1 MQLPLNLS
9 LRRDILRW
17 AGAAPLASVIG
28 GLAFAQDARTTKLVV
43 PFPAGGATDAIAR
56 LAAEAMTTAMGAP
69 VVVDNKGGAAGGIAA
84 ELVSRSAP
92 DGHTLLV
99 AGQGLLFI
107 NKALYKKLSY
117 DPDADYVFV
126 GMLGSFP
133 NVVVVHPDVPA
144 QTISELM
151 ALARAR
157 PNQISYGSNG
167 VGSLAHLSTEVM
179 AATAKVKFLHVPY
192 QGAAPQMTDL
202 LSGRINFSLIASQT
216 VVPLIREK
224 KLRALAVS
232 TGTRFADL
240 PGVPTLVESGFPA
253 LDAPVWFAV
262 MAPAAT
268 PAPMLAKLRSTL
280 AGIVSAPAYASE
292 LAKKSAIPMPL
303 SVEASASLLTR
314 EKALWVDAV
323 RMTGATAE

>member
-1 MQLPLNLS
+1 MQLPLNHS

-17 AGAAPLASVIG
+17 AGAAPLASAFG
-28 GLAFAQDARTTKLVV
+28 GLAFAQDARPTKLVV

-56 LAAEAMTTAMGAP
+56 LAAESMSTAMGAP
-69 VVVDNKGGAAGGIAA
+69 VLVDNRGGAAGGIAA
-84 ELVSRSAP
+84 ELVSRAAP

-157 PNQISYGSNG
+157 PGQISYGSNG

-216 VVPLIREK
+216 VVPMIREK
-224 KLRALAVS
+224 RLRALAVS

-268 PAPMLAKLRSTL
+268 PAPVLAKLRSTL
-280 AGIVSAPAYASE
+280 AGIVSTPAYASE
-292 LAKKSAIPMPL
+292 LAKKSALPMPM
-303 SVEASASLLTR
+303 SVEASGSLFTR
-314 EKALWVDAV
+314 EKALWTDAV

>member
-1 MQLPLNLS
+1 MQLPLILS
-9 LRRDILRW
+9 LRRDLLRW
-17 AGAAPLASVIG
+17 AGAAPLASAIS
-28 GLAFAQDARTTKLVV
+28 GLAFAQDTRATKLVV

-56 LAAEAMTTAMGAP
+56 LAAEAMTTAMGTP

-84 ELVSRSAP
+84 ELVSRSTP

-117 DPDADYVFV
+117 DPDTDYVFV

-133 NVVVVHPDVPA
+133 NVVVVHPDVPV
-144 QTISELM
+144 QSISEFI

-167 VGSLAHLSTEVM
+167 VGSLSHLTTEVM

-202 LSGRINFSLIASQT
+202 LSGRINFSIIASQT
-216 VVPLIREK
+216 VMPLIREK

-232 TGTRFADL
+232 TGTRFSEL
-240 PGVPTLVESGFPA
+240 PAVPTLVESGFPT

-262 MAPAAT
+262 MAPAGL
-268 PAPMLAKLRSTL
+268 PAPVLAKLRSTL
-280 AGIVSAPAYASE
+280 AGVVSAPAYASE
-292 LAKKSAIPMPL
+292 LAKKSATTMPL
-303 SVEASASLLTR
+303 SVETSASLLTR
-314 EKALWVDAV
+314 EKALWTDAV